1 MFYHLDSSQF
11 TLPQGTAPSF
21 YVSCL
26 EDTHLGSGEGEKQQR
41 GDKLFCSTMM
51 ETEGGGGVG
60 GGRGGGGGENCAHGG
75 SCYICAPIPEG
86 VVAQLEKVTG
96 LDKTMSRKAAFTVLK
111 YLKVQKWLKNWTFV
125 R

>member
-1 MFYHLDSSQF
+1 M
-11 TLPQGTAPSF
+11 
-21 YVSCL
+21 
-26 EDTHLGSGEGEKQQR
+26 GSGEGEKQQR

-111 YLKVQKWLKNWTFV
+111 YLKVQK
-125 R
+125 